1 MCIRDRDNTAQALG
15 VQTESTV
22 EAVKKAS
29 TTKEALKKLSK
40 NETVYVI
47 ADANGAEMCIRD
59 RCCTEVLLPLLLPR

>member
-29 TTKEALKKLSK
+29 TTKELSL
-40 NETVYVI
+40 I
-47 ADANGAEMCIRD
+47 HIFAG
-59 RCCTEVLLPLLLPR
+59 LLRI